1 MKKLFFLAAISMFGL
16 TAVSQ
21 VKKGDKMVGVGI
33 GSVSYTNSDSKTSY
47 SNTPTVYNSDGSSFS
62 ISVNPNV
69 AWFIQDNLAIGGGV
83 SASFYTS
90 TSKSSNTSSTT
101 TSENK
106 STQPSFYIGPLARY
120 YFGGSPKGMP
130 FAQVNMQY
138 GIYGGKSESKTSGG
152 SSSETTTK
160 PKGDWNAGVSFGY
173 EHFVTQNIGFYGSI
187 GFNYGKS
194 KTVYEYKPSTGN
206 GYDYTSEYSRF
217 YIPVNVGLQV
227 HILGSGSKKKK

>member
-1 MKKLFFLAAISMFGL
+1 
-16 TAVSQ
+16 
-21 VKKGDKMVGVGI
+21 MVGVNFG
-33 GSVSYTNSDSKTSY
+33 GFSYTNSDSKTSY
-47 SNTPTVYNSDGSSFS
+47 TNTPTVYNSEGQSFS
-62 ISVNPNV
+62 INVNPNV

-90 TSKSSNTSSTT
+90 KSESSNTSSSTT
-101 TSENK
+101 TESK

-130 FAQVNMQY
+130 FAQVNFQY
-138 GIYGGKSESKTSGG
+138 GIYTGKSESKTSTG

-160 PKGDWNAGVSFGY
+160 PKSDWNTGASFGY
-173 EHFVTQNIGFYGSI
+173 EHFASPNIGIYGSI

-194 KTVYEYKPSTGN
+194 KTTYEYRPDGDP

-217 YIPVNVGLQV
+217 YIPVNVGIQV
-227 HILGSGSKKKK
+227 HILGKTKAKK